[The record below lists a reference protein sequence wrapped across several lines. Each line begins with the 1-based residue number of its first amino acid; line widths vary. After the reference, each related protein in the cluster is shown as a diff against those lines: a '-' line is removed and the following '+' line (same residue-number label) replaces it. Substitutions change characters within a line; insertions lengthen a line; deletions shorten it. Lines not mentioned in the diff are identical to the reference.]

1 MKEETGLRRIQT
13 DVKKKAEKG
22 VMSVKQTPGA
32 VVVFFI
38 MCVCL
43 HSTVFV
49 FFFFYF
55 WFLRLERMFKTTAEF
70 WVEK

>member
-1 MKEETGLRRIQT
+1 MKEETGLRSIQT

-22 VMSVKQTPGA
+22 AMSVKQTPGA

-38 MCVCL
+38 MCMCL
-43 HSTVFV
+43 HSTV

-55 WFLRLERMFKTTAEF
+55 WFLR
-70 WVEK
+70 

>member
-1 MKEETGLRRIQT
+1 MKEETGLKSIQT

-38 MCVCL
+38 MCMCL
-43 HSTVFV
+43 HSTVF
-49 FFFFYF
+49 FSFTFGFY
-55 WFLRLERMFKTTAEF
+55 A
-70 WVEK
+70 